1 MSSSYKVYKTDSP
14 LCTDHCVLASNRT
27 PSEWYG
33 SLFSLAVTVTVLLA
47 PLFDTDSNL
56 NCLWQFLDKVHDN
69 TT

>member
-1 MSSSYKVYKTDSP
+1 MSSSYKVFKTDSP
-14 LCTDHCVLASNRT
+14 LCIDQCVQARNRT
-27 PSEWYG
+27 PSDWHG
-33 SLFSLAVTVTVLLA
+33 SLCGLAGTVTVLLA

>member
-14 LCTDHCVLASNRT
+14 LSVDQYVQTRNRT
-27 PSEWYG
+27 PADWYG
-33 SLFSLAVTVTVLLA
+33 SLCSLAGTVTVLIA